1 MRGLALMP
9 FVVCLVVSTA
19 SVCADEQADLRAL
32 IEKGIKARGDAD
44 KLARNKAL
52 TWKGKGKFHGLGE
65 AIDFTGDWAVQHPGQ
80 TRNRLEMDFN
90 GAKFE
95 RVSVV
100 NGDKG
105 WIKLNGN
112 LEEMDK
118 DQFAEEKAQAHVGMV
133 AALLALRDKSYQL
146 APLGEA
152 KVADRPAVGV
162 RVSQK
167 DQRDVSLF
175 LDKETGLLLKSES
188 RVKDPQS
195 GQEATQ
201 EMLYSDYRVVDGV
214 KHAMKVTIKRDGKAF
229 VEVEWTDFKAQEKLD
244 DGTFAKP

>member
-1 MRGLALMP
+1 MRGMAFLA
-9 FVVCLVVSTA
+9 FVVGLVVSTA
-19 SVCADEQADLRAL
+19 PVFADEQADLRAL

-44 KLARNKAL
+44 KLARNKAQQ
-52 TWKGKGKFHGLGE
+52 WKGKGKFHGLGE
-65 AIDFTGDWAVQHPGQ
+65 AIDFSGEWAVQLPGQ

-118 DQFAEEKAQAHVGMV
+118 DQLTEEKAQAHVGLV
-133 AALLALRDKSYQL
+133 ASLLPLRDKSFQL
-146 APLGEA
+146 ASLGEA
-152 KVADRPAVGV
+152 KVGDRPAVGV

-167 DQRDVSLF
+167 NQRDVSLF
-175 LDKETGLLLKSES
+175 FDKETGLLLKSET

-201 EMLYSDYRVVDGV
+201 ELLYGDYRAVDDV
-214 KHAMKVTIKRDGKAF
+214 KHPMKVTIKRDGKPF